1 MGEHSPKP
9 RGEAV
14 GNRFEVGRLSGGVQ
28 PVRERPARSQQSRF
42 EKSSPR
48 SSRVLPNGWLTAL
61 TRIVTGARNGSAV
74 IVRDWTFYSYGM
86 ALLPLS
92 IIPAIPLWHM
102 LDAMDLDE
110 AVITA
115 STLSFAGHYLIAHFV
130 LYEMIGRRAISTP
143 RSPAFVRKAG

>member
-1 MGEHSPKP
+1 M
-9 RGEAV
+9 
-14 GNRFEVGRLSGGVQ
+14 Q
-28 PVRERPARSQQSRF
+28 PVRERPARSQQSRL
-42 EKSSPR
+42 EKSSPH
-48 SSRVLPNGWLTAL
+48 SSRVLPNAWLTAL

-74 IVRDWTFYSYGM
+74 IVRDWIFYSYGM

-92 IIPAIPLWHM
+92 IIPAIPLWPM
-102 LDAMDLDE
+102 RDAMDLDE

-115 STLSFAGHYLIAHFV
+115 STLSFAGDYLIAHFV